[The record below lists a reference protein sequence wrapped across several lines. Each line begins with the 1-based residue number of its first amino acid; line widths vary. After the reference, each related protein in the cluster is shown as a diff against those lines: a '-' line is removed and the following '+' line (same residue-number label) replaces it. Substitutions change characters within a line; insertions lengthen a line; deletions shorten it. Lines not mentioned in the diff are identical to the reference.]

1 MKKYVAAFYE
11 EDKGNYS
18 VFLADYDAATCGD
31 DINDAREMA
40 KDILS
45 IYIEDEGARELAD
58 SLTWSFD
65 KFIEE
70 KVRNCSA
77 EKLME
82 ILKLIYDLDFENQSE
97 ITVKEIVT
105 GSVYDVYSLFLTEG
119 IIYYAKNIEDFTFE
133 EFYESFHKGE

>member
-1 MKKYVAAFYE
+1 MILYIHKRDEGDGYMLKNEKLLKKEIGELLETA
-11 EDKGNYS
+11 K
-18 VFLADYDAATCGD
+18 D
-31 DINDAREMA
+31 DVSTEVWESAREFA
-40 KDILS
+40 V
-45 IYIEDEGARELAD
+45 
-58 SLTWSFD
+58 SLTWSLD

-77 EKLME
+77 EKLMK